1 MTSSQND
8 YLEYLKIKTLEKNL
22 ILQTLTEDNNVSICL
37 HYQK

>member
-8 YLEYLKIKTLEKNL
+8 YLEYLKKKTLEKNL